1 MTNTGNHNTGNHNAG
16 DCNTGDCN
24 AGNSNTGKR
33 NAGDWNTG
41 YSNTGDYN
49 SGDYNAGYSNTG
61 NWNAGNSNTGDWNTG
76 DWSTGNS
83 NTGDWNTGDWNTGY
97 CNTIT
102 PTNCYI
108 FNKLAK
114 RKSWIEAE
122 VPEWMKVQLTTWV
135 EACDMTDKEKK
146 AYPSYVTTGGYLK
159 VYSSLKQAYVEA
171 WEKTTQGDRELT
183 LKLPNYDPVVAT
195 EIFGFNPSDCV
206 EQKKEVV
213 ENQALEII
221 ELNGKRYQLID

>member
-1 MTNTGNHNTGNHNAG
+1 MSNTRNSNTGHYNTGYYNTGYYNTG

-24 AGNSNTGKR
+24 T
-33 NAGDWNTG
+33 GDWNTG
-41 YSNTGDYN
+41 YCNTGDR
-49 SGDYNAGYSNTG
+49 
-61 NWNAGNSNTGDWNTG
+61 NTGDWNTG
-76 DWSTGNS
+76 NHNAGNH
-83 NTGDWNTGDWNTGY
+83 NIGNHNTGDWNTGY

-102 PTNCYI
+102 PTKCYI
-108 FNKLAK
+108 FNKLAE
-114 RKSWIEAE
+114 RKSWIEAK
-122 VPEWMKVQLTTWV
+122 VPEWMKVQLTVWV
-135 EACDMTDKEKK
+135 EAYNMTDKEKK

-159 VYSSLKQAYVEA
+159 VYSSLKQAYAEA

-195 EIFGFNPSDCV
+195 EIFGFNPSDYV